1 MNERYWRTMC
11 VDEETE
17 KGNNNG
23 HVSEK
28 TEINLYLTEL
38 QKQYKRWMNLESK
51 AVCVKADPKF
61 E

>member
-1 MNERYWRTMC
+1 MC